1 MAGASDKARF
11 YLEKSVPELQ
21 ELIQKKIFTK
31 DEVSSVAKK
40 RSGFEHKLNARGS
53 TASDYAR
60 YAEYEMNLDALRR
73 TRAKRLGIKTTSY
86 TGQRRIF
93 FVLDRAT
100 RKFHGDTALWMLYL
114 SFARKQKANKK
125 VAQIITSMLRLQ
137 PTNPDLWIYA
147 ANYAWEERADV
158 TETRGYM
165 QRGLRFCSNSKNL
178 WSEYLK
184 LEMIYIAKILA
195 RRRILGLNSDPLQRA
210 SIQDDDDFGQDLIT
224 LPPVTSEDIGSEN
237 TIAES
242 IRPMMTK
249 GKDASTQALAGAIP
263 IAIFDAAMKRFPED
277 PTFGA
282 QLFDCVAAFHELG
295 CVKRILQ
302 HMVRFLMR
310 ATSTDAVTLKC
321 FIHEPLV
328 GVTAASTLLP
338 KALVEV
344 LDRFQLAMQKIDS
357 LKGPLQQITIRG
369 IVSRHTILWIVT
381 YLEYLE
387 LDPDIR
393 AVLSAMLKTAWGHC
407 LQSLETRSTTSG
419 DETIALLDTLHLHG
433 FKDLVQ
439 QGVTSALTFWPDEP
453 RLLALRNEVTKLNP
467 TQ

>member
-11 YLEKSVPELQ
+11 YLEQSVPELQ

-31 DEVSSVAKK
+31 DEVSSIAKK

-53 TASDYAR
+53 IASDYAR

-86 TGQRRIF
+86 NGQRRIF

-137 PTNPDLWIYA
+137 PTNPDLWLYA

-158 TETRGYM
+158 TEARGYM
-165 QRGLRFCSNSKNL
+165 QRGLRFCSNSKGL

-184 LEMIYIAKILA
+184 LEMIYIAKISA
-195 RRRILGLNSDPLQRA
+195 RRRILGLNSNSLQRV
-210 SIQDDDDFGQDLIT
+210 SIQDDEGFGQDPIT
-224 LPPVTSEDIGSEN
+224 LPPTISEEIGSEF
-237 TIAES
+237 TLAES
-242 IRPMMTK
+242 IHPMMTV
-249 GKDASTQALAGAIP
+249 GSDTSTQALAGAIP
-263 IAIFDAAMKRFPED
+263 IAIFDAAMKKFPED
-277 PTFGA
+277 PKFGA
-282 QLFDCVAAFHELG
+282 QLFDCVAAFHEIG
-295 CVKRILQ
+295 CTKRILQ
-302 HMVRFLMR
+302 HMVHFLMI
-310 ATSTDAVTLKC
+310 ATSTDAAILKC

-338 KALVEV
+338 QALAEV
-344 LDRFQLAMQKIDS
+344 VDRFQLAMQNINS
-357 LKGPLQQITIRG
+357 SKGSITQIETRET
-369 IVSRHTILWIVT
+369 VSRHTILWIAT
-381 YLEYLE
+381 YLEYPE

-393 AVLSAMLKTAWGHC
+393 TVLSAMLKTAWGHYS
-407 LQSLETRSTTSG
+407 QGLELRITTSS
-419 DETIALLDTLHLHG
+419 DETITLLNTLRLHG

-439 QGVTSALTFWPDEP
+439 PGVKSALKLWPDEP
-453 RLLALRNEVTKLNP
+453 RLLALRNEVTTLDP